1 MFSNGVIGNYLRKK
15 VAGKHKIRL
24 EEEGFNLDMTYIT
37 PRIIAMS
44 FPASVKSGFQFLYR
58 NRVDHVSQIL
68 RMKHGNNYFVYN
80 LSE

>member
-24 EEEGFNLDMTYIT
+24 QEDGLNLDMTYIT

-44 FPASVKSGFQFLYR
+44 FPAST
-58 NRVDHVSQIL
+58 
-68 RMKHGNNYFVYN
+68 
-80 LSE
+80 